1 MAETTKGNGQ
11 LHSDVGINISVP
23 LDWVFFLDQFES
35 PVAVLHHPARRPLL
49 VY

>member
-23 LDWVFFLDQFES
+23 LDWTVFL
-35 PVAVLHHPARRPLL
+35 VACGCAILTCQKDLICVLG
-49 VY
+49 